1 MYVFSGFDVI
11 IDCNISNGTP
21 PINILWLHNN
31 EVINS
36 SVGNSSTITIT
47 DAEDGDVFTCRANNN
62 IGFDEANSIIN
73 VQGNF
78 NATTVNN
85 KKSFEGKRFRN
96 LSSSLIM

>member
-1 MYVFSGFDVI
+1 MYVFSGSDVI
-11 IDCNISNGTP
+11 IDCNIINGTP
-21 PINILWLHNN
+21 PINILWLRNN

-36 SVGNSSTITIT
+36 SIGNSSTITIT
-47 DAEDGDVFTCRANNN
+47 DAEDGDVFICRASNN

-85 KKSFEGKRFRN
+85 KN
-96 LSSSLIM
+96 LSREKGFAIYQVHS